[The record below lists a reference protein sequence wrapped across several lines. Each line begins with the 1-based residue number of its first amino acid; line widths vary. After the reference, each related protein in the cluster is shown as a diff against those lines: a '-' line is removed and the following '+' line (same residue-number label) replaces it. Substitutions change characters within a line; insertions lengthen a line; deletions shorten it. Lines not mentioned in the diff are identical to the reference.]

1 MIDSNSSNTGDR
13 LEGDGPKYRAAIAV
27 FLVCVQHVV
36 QSRQITWTAAANSP
50 TNFVKIS
57 GIVGD
62 DRYTLLKGAREE
74 EGEKERKLR
83 NSEALIKIVGNLE

>member
-13 LEGDGPKYRAAIAV
+13 LNVEGDGSKYRVVITV

-62 DRYTLLKGAREE
+62 DRYTLLNGWRKE
-74 EGEKERKLR
+74 EGEKITKL
-83 NSEALIKIVGNLE
+83 